1 MRQLLLLLVAMF
13 VASPLVAQQD
23 QSVTITSEG
32 RERRFILHLP
42 SAAPAAGLPVVL
54 AYHGL
59 GGTAESMRALSGFNV
74 LADRHGF
81 IVAYPHS
88 LDIAGSRQWNVY
100 VDGEP
105 GHAGVG
111 APNAPDDVLFTRDI
125 IAYLSDRYA
134 IDRTRVYASGMSN
147 GGFMSYAL
155 SLLAPDAIAA
165 IAPVAGNLWG
175 DWRSITQIISSQPA
189 TRPIPVLH
197 IHGTADNVVRYVDSN
212 NTPEEYGEYP
222 LFVPSRACGATTY
235 TQVVPLAQNVDRL
248 VFCPAPIPVW
258 LIRVTGMGHVWT
270 DGSFA
275 TSREIVK
282 FFGLDAGAAI
292 ADDAVTAAA
301 SVRASGASIIVR
313 PVASV
318 RVDVVTS
325 AGALVS
331 SAMLDAEVEQVVAS
345 NLASGLYIVRATSVS
360 GSSYSCPVV
369 VVR

>member
-1 MRQLLLLLVAMF
+1 MRQLLLLLVAML

-42 SAAPAAGLPVVL
+42 SAPPAAGLPVAL

-81 IVAYPHS
+81 IVAYPHA

-100 VDGEP
+100 VDAAP
-105 GHAGVG
+105 GHAGAN
-111 APNAPDDVLFTRDI
+111 APGAPDDVLFTRDI

-134 IDRTRVYASGMSN
+134 VDRTRVYATGMSN

-155 SLLAPDAIAA
+155 SLLAADAIAA

-175 DWRSITQIISSQPA
+175 DSPTITQLAGSSA
-189 TRPIPVLH
+189 VRTMPVMH
-197 IHGTADNVVRYVDSN
+197 VHGTADNVVRYVDID
-212 NTPEEYGEYP
+212 NTPQQYGEYP
-222 LFVPSRACGATTY
+222 LFVPGRACGATTY
-235 TQVVPLAQNVDRL
+235 TQVVPIAPNVDRL
-248 VFCPAPIPVW
+248 VFCSSPVPVW
-258 LIRVTGMGHVWT
+258 LIRITGMGHVWT
-270 DGSFA
+270 DGAFA

-301 SVRASGASIIVR
+301 SVRASGASIVVR

-331 SAMLDAEVEQVVAS
+331 SAVFDAEVEQVVAS